1 MAGKKITELPE
12 LGTTPANGDW
22 LVVVDVSDT
31 SESPEG
37 TTKKVLKS
45 DAITSD
51 ATSGTYTPT
60 ISDITSGSTVT
71 VLGEGFWQNI
81 AGIVNGSFLVRV
93 ELASSSELFYFD
105 MPVIPTNN
113 FATSYDVLSSW
124 STRTPTDEYSEIA
137 IQAESTTKTAA
148 VSITAAGTVNIDLVI
163 NFTYNADN

>member
-12 LGTTPANGDW
+12 LGTTPAAGDW

-31 SESPEG
+31 SESAEG

-45 DAITSD
+45 DALISN
-51 ATSGTYTPT
+51 ATSGTYVPT
-60 ISDITSGSTVT
+60 ISDITSGSAVT
-71 VLGEGFWQNI
+71 VLGDGFWQNI
-81 AGIVNGSFLVRV
+81 GGLVNGVVMIRI
-93 ELASSSELFYFD
+93 ELASATEVFRFD

-113 FATSYDVLSSW
+113 FADGYGVVSSW

-137 IQAESTTKTAA
+137 IQAESATKTTS